1 MKKII
6 LLLSLT
12 MSIRCM
18 GQYQPFVNSN
28 YRTLELQVDEP
39 NVKNIMTNDS
49 VVYIT
54 YSMPDTL
61 EELRST
67 VSTYGEVKS
76 IDKGMYYSFSHDKKT
91 FILLNGP
98 EMTKIVIK
106 SIRNDYKYWED
117 VTSKASRLISIM
129 LSSNE
134 LSISY

>member
-1 MKKII
+1 
-6 LLLSLT
+6 
-12 MSIRCM
+12 M